1 MNLIIENP
9 RSKKVKEVQSRF
21 DVGDFKKAEKS
32 ENNSDED
39 DSKPIKLIDY
49 SGELYDKKTTS
60 DEIYVDEN
68 GVYQYVVPSLFSLW
82 INKCEQT

>member
-1 MNLIIENP
+1 MNLIIEKP
-9 RSKKVKEVQSRF
+9 GSKKVKEVQSRF
-21 DVGDFKKAEKS
+21 DVEDFKKAEKS